1 MIEIDLHKMLGT
13 NEGAMDLNL
22 KLNIE
27 PGSFVTLYGPSGAG
41 KTSTLRIL
49 AGLLEPDSGTLKCNG
64 EFWYRSDSKLNLSPQ
79 KRKVGFVFQD
89 YALFPHMTVMQNL
102 KYAASSEMNGHGIT
116 ELIELMEMDNLI
128 SRKPVTLSGGQQ
140 QRVALARALAQQPEI
155 LLLDEPLAAL
165 DYRIRLK
172 LQDYLLKI
180 HRDYELTT
188 FLVSHD
194 ISEIN
199 KLSDLVLVME
209 QGSIVRSGSP
219 EEIFINQ
226 KISGKFKFV
235 GEVLQIEP
243 QEVVLIVSVLVHN
256 QIVKVIA
263 QTSEMEG
270 ISVGDKVMLA
280 SKAFNPVI
288 YKID

>member
-1 MIEIDLHKMLGT
+1 MITFDIHKTLGSHEASIDLEL
-13 NEGAMDLNL
+13 DLN
-22 KLNIE
+22 IQ
-27 PGSFVTLYGPSGAG
+27 PGNFITIYGPSGAG
-41 KTSTLRIL
+41 KTSTLRVI
-49 AGLLEPDSGTLKCNG
+49 AGLLNPDGGTLVING
-64 EFWYRSDSKLNLSPQ
+64 QVWYDSIRKINIPPQ
-79 KRKVGFVFQD
+79 KRNAGFVFQD
-89 YALFPHMTVMQNL
+89 YALFPHMTVKENL
-102 KYAASSEMNGHGIT
+102 EFAEASEMKGK
-116 ELIELMEMDNLI
+116 LVYELMELMELSDLVN
-128 SRKPVTLSGGQQ
+128 RKPSTLSGGQQ
-140 QRVALARALAQQPEI
+140 QRVALARALAQKPEI

-180 HRDYELTT
+180 HREYQLTT

-209 QGSIVRSGSP
+209 EGKIVKSGTP

-226 KISGKFKFV
+226 KISGKFKFA
-235 GEVLQIEP
+235 GEVLNIES
-243 QEVVLIVSVLVHN
+243 QEVVFIVSVLVHN
-256 QIVKVIA
+256 QVVKVIA
-263 QTSEMEG
+263 QASEVEG
-270 ISVGDKVMLA
+270 ITIGDQVMLA

>member
-1 MIEIDLHKMLGT
+1 MIEFDLHKVLGAD
-13 NEGAMDLNL
+13 EGSMDLEL
-22 KLNIE
+22 RLSID

-49 AGLLEPDSGTLKCNG
+49 AGLLQPDSGSLQINGKYWYDSLKNIH
-64 EFWYRSDSKLNLSPQ
+64 LPPQ

-89 YALFPHMTVMQNL
+89 YALFPHMTVRQNL
-102 KYAASSEMNGHGIT
+102 EYAASAKTKSQLVE
-116 ELIELMEMDNLI
+116 ELIELMELDSL
-128 SRKPVTLSGGQQ
+128 SERKPTALSGGQQ
-140 QRVALARALAQQPEI
+140 QRVALARALAQKPEI

-180 HRDYELTT
+180 HRDYNLTT

-199 KLSDLVLVME
+199 KLSDLVLVLDH
-209 QGSIVRSGSP
+209 GKISKSGSP

-226 KISGKFKFV
+226 KISGKFKFI
-235 GEVLQIEP
+235 GEVLQIET
-243 QEVVLIVSVLVHN
+243 QEVVFIVSVLVHN
-256 QIVKVIA
+256 QVVKVIA
-263 QTSEMEG
+263 QASEIAG
-270 ISVGDKVMLA
+270 ISVGDKVVLA

>member
-1 MIEIDLHKMLGT
+1 MIEFDLRKTLGSR
-13 NEGAMDLNL
+13 GASMDLEL
-22 KLNIE
+22 RLSIQT
-27 PGSFVTLYGPSGAG
+27 GSFVTLYGPSGAG
-41 KTSTLRIL
+41 KTSTLRII
-49 AGLLEPDSGTLKCNG
+49 AGLLNPDNG
-64 EFWYRSDSKLNLSPQ
+64 SLVINEQPWHDSSRKINLPPQ
-79 KRKVGFVFQD
+79 KRNVGFVFQD
-89 YALFPHMTVMQNL
+89 YALFPHMTVKKNL
-102 KYAASSEMNGHGIT
+102 QFAEHPEMKGQLVD
-116 ELIELMEMDNLI
+116 ELIELMELSALVN
-128 SRKPVTLSGGQQ
+128 RKPDTLSGGQQ
-140 QRVALARALAQQPEI
+140 QRVALARALAQKPEI

-180 HRDYELTT
+180 HREYQLTT

-209 QGSIVRSGSP
+209 DGKIVKSGTP

-235 GEVLQIEP
+235 GEVLNIES
-243 QEVVLIVSVLVHN
+243 QEVVFIVSVLVHN
-256 QIVKVIA
+256 QVVKVIA
-263 QTSEMEG
+263 QASE
-270 ISVGDKVMLA
+270 IKDIRIGDQVMLA

>member
-1 MIEIDLHKMLGT
+1 MIEFDLKKVLGT
-13 NEGAMDLNL
+13 DEGSMDLSL
-22 KLNIE
+22 QLSIK

-49 AGLLEPDSGTLKCNG
+49 AGLLRPDSGTLQVNG
-64 EFWYRSDSKLNLSPQ
+64 QTWYDSNNKINLPPQ
-79 KRKVGFVFQD
+79 NRKVGFVFQD
-89 YALFPHMTVMQNL
+89 YALFPHMTVRQNL
-102 KYAASSEMNGHGIT
+102 EYAASTKSKGHLVD
-116 ELIELMEMDNLI
+116 ELIELMELDGLS
-128 SRKPVTLSGGQQ
+128 SRKPTTLSGGQQ

-180 HRDYELTT
+180 HRDFNLTT

-199 KLSDLVLVME
+199 KVSDLVLVMDN
-209 QGSIVRSGSP
+209 GKIAKSGSP
-219 EEIFINQ
+219 EDIFINQ
-226 KISGKFKFV
+226 KISGKFKFI

-256 QIVKVIA
+256 QVVKVIA
-263 QTSEMEG
+263 QASEMTG
-270 ISVGDKVMLA
+270 ISVGDKVVLA

>member
-1 MIEIDLHKMLGT
+1 MIEFDLHKVLGID
-13 NEGAMDLNL
+13 EGSIDLEL
-22 KLNIE
+22 RLGVE

-41 KTSTLRIL
+41 KTSTLRII
-49 AGLLEPDSGTLKCNG
+49 AGLLQPDDGILKVNG
-64 EFWYRSDSKLNLSPQ
+64 DSWYDSNSKINLSPQ

-89 YALFPHMTVMQNL
+89 YALFPHMTVLKNL
-102 KYAASSEMNGHGIT
+102 EYAANKSRGPVVN
-116 ELIELMEMDNLI
+116 ELVELMELDNLVN
-128 SRKPVTLSGGQQ
+128 RKPSTLSGGQQ
-140 QRVALARALAQQPEI
+140 QRVALARALAQKPEI

-180 HRDYELTT
+180 HREYNLTT

-199 KLSDLVLVME
+199 KLSDLVLVMD
-209 QGSIVRSGSP
+209 QGRIVKSGSP
-219 EEIFINQ
+219 EEVFINQ
-226 KISGKFKFV
+226 KISGKFRFV
-235 GEVLQIEP
+235 GEVLQIVP
-243 QEVVLIVSVLVHN
+243 QEVVFIVSVLVHN
-256 QIVKVIA
+256 QVVKVIA
-263 QTSEMEG
+263 QASEMKG

>member
-1 MIEIDLHKMLGT
+1 MIEFDLHKVLGVD
-13 NEGAMDLNL
+13 EGSIDLEL
-22 KLNIE
+22 RLGVE

-41 KTSTLRIL
+41 KTSTLRII
-49 AGLLEPDSGTLKCNG
+49 AGLLQPDNGILKVNG
-64 EFWYRSDSKLNLSPQ
+64 DTWYDSNSKISLSPQ

-89 YALFPHMTVMQNL
+89 YALFPHMTVLKNL
-102 KYAASSEMNGHGIT
+102 EYAANKSSGLVVN
-116 ELIELMEMDNLI
+116 ELVELMELDNLVN
-128 SRKPVTLSGGQQ
+128 RKPATLSGGQQ
-140 QRVALARALAQQPEI
+140 QRVALARALAQKPEI

-180 HRDYELTT
+180 HREYKLTT

-199 KLSDLVLVME
+199 KLSDLVLVMD
-209 QGSIVRSGSP
+209 QGRIVKSGSP
-219 EEIFINQ
+219 EEVFINQ
-226 KISGKFKFV
+226 KISGKFRFV
-235 GEVLQIEP
+235 GEVLQIVP
-243 QEVVLIVSVLVHN
+243 QEVVFIVSVLVHN
-256 QIVKVIA
+256 QVVKVIA
-263 QTSEMEG
+263 QASEMIG

>member
-1 MIEIDLHKMLGT
+1 MI
-13 NEGAMDLNL
+13 
-22 KLNIE
+22 
-27 PGSFVTLYGPSGAG
+27 
-41 KTSTLRIL
+41 
-49 AGLLEPDSGTLKCNG
+49 AGLLNPDRGILTVNGQTWFDSGK
-64 EFWYRSDSKLNLSPQ
+64 KINLIPQ

-89 YALFPHMTVMQNL
+89 YALFPHMTVFKNL
-102 KYAASSEMNGHGIT
+102 EYAANKSNET
-116 ELIELMEMDNLI
+116 LVDELVELMELGNLVNRRP
-128 SRKPVTLSGGQQ
+128 STLSGGQQ

-180 HRDYELTT
+180 HREYGLTT

-199 KLSDLVLVME
+199 KLSDLVLVLD
-209 QGSIVRSGSP
+209 QGRIEKSGSP
-219 EEIFINQ
+219 EEVFINQ
-226 KISGKFKFV
+226 KISGKFRFA
-235 GEVLQIEP
+235 GEVLQIVA
-243 QEVVLIVSVLVHN
+243 QEVVFIVSVLVHN
-256 QIVKVIA
+256 QVVKVIA
-263 QTSEMEG
+263 QASEIEG

-288 YKID
+288 YKIE

>member
-1 MIEIDLHKMLGT
+1 MIVFDVHKTLGSH
-13 NEGAMDLNL
+13 EASVDL
-22 KLNIE
+22 KLDLSIQ
-27 PGSFVTLYGPSGAG
+27 PGSFITLYGPSGAG
-41 KTSTLRIL
+41 KTSTLRII
-49 AGLLEPDSGTLKCNG
+49 AGLLNPDGGTLAING
-64 EFWYRSDSKLNLSPQ
+64 QAWYDSNRKINIPPQ
-79 KRKVGFVFQD
+79 KRNAGFVFQD
-89 YALFPHMTVMQNL
+89 YALFPHMTVEENL
-102 KYAASSEMNGHGIT
+102 EFAEASEMKGK
-116 ELIELMEMDNLI
+116 LVDELMELMELSGLAN
-128 SRKPVTLSGGQQ
+128 RKPSTLSGGQQ
-140 QRVALARALAQQPEI
+140 QRVALARALAQKPEI

-180 HRDYELTT
+180 HREYQLTT

-209 QGSIVRSGSP
+209 EGKIVKSGTP

-235 GEVLQIEP
+235 GEVLNIES
-243 QEVVLIVSVLVHN
+243 QEVVFIVSVLVHN
-256 QIVKVIA
+256 QVVKVIA
-263 QTSEMEG
+263 QASEIKG
-270 ISVGDKVMLA
+270 INIGDQVMLA

>member
-1 MIEIDLHKMLGT
+1 MIEIDLHKVLGT
-13 NEGAMDLNL
+13 NEGAMDL
-22 KLNIE
+22 KLQLHIE
-27 PGSFVTLYGPSGAG
+27 PGNFVTLYGPSGAG

-49 AGLLEPDSGTLKCNG
+49 AGLLQPDAGTLKVNG
-64 EFWYRSDSKLNLSPQ
+64 ELWYHSNSKVNLSPQ
-79 KRKVGFVFQD
+79 KRNVGFVFQD
-89 YALFPHMTVMQNL
+89 YALFPHMTVLQNL
-102 KYAASSEMNGHGIT
+102 EYAASSEMKGNGIT
-116 ELIELMEMDNLI
+116 ELIELMELDNLI
-128 SRKPVTLSGGQQ
+128 NRKPATLSGGQQ

-172 LQDYLLKI
+172 LQDYLLRI